1 MPTDITREVV
11 RPLTEHEGAQL
22 IEVLAREDYEWAHLP
37 GARLISLGEIDDRY
51 RELDPARPVIAYCND
66 FQ

>member
-11 RPLTEHEGAQL
+11 RQLLEHEGAQL
-22 IEVLAREDYEWAHLP
+22 VEVLSQDQYEWAHLP
-37 GARLISLGEIDDRY
+37 GARHISLTDIDDHR
-51 RELDPARPVIAYCND
+51 RDLDPARPVIAYCND